1 MNTGALLEQ
10 LLRSRLGSS
19 TGAAGGASSSGGLGD
34 LLGGLLGGGSASGQ
48 APGRQ
53 GGQGGLGDLLG
64 GLLGG
69 ATQQGRPAGQAPR
82 GGSGGLNLGSLATL
96 GMLAYQAYSAWQ
108 RQQGQTPQQEPQ
120 TVNRLMGAQ
129 VEEHSTAILQA
140 MIAAAKADGRIDAA
154 EQQLIQAE
162 LAKLTDDPE
171 LQIWLEQEVRSPL
184 DPARVAESASSP
196 ELAAEMYLASVLLV
210 GSEQT
215 GERPYLDALAQH
227 LRLDAGLREQLEAQV
242 RAV

>member
-19 TGAAGGASSSGGLGD
+19 PGAAQGASPAGGLGGLLGGLLGGGSAAGQTPGGPGGLGD
-34 LLGGLLGGGSASGQ
+34 LLGGLLGGSASPTGQ
-48 APGRQ
+48 
-53 GGQGGLGDLLG
+53 
-64 GLLGG
+64 
-69 ATQQGRPAGQAPR
+69 AGQARR
-82 GGSGGLNLGSLATL
+82 GGSAGLNIGSLATL

-108 RQQGQTPQQEPQ
+108 RQQGQQPQHEPQ
-120 TVNRLMGAQ
+120 TVNRLAGAQ
-129 VEEHSTAILQA
+129 VEEHSTAILRA

-171 LQIWLEQEVRSPL
+171 LQAWLDREVRSPL
-184 DPARVAESASSP
+184 DPARVAESAGSP
-196 ELAAEMYLASVLLV
+196 EMAAEMYLASVLLV
-210 GSEQT
+210 GSEQS

-227 LRLDAGLREQLEAQV
+227 LGLDAGLREQLEAQV
-242 RAV
+242 RAA

>member
-10 LLRSRLGSS
+10 LLRSRLGSA
-19 TGAAGGASSSGGLGD
+19 TGAPQGSSPSGGLGD
-34 LLGGLLGGGSASGQ
+34 LLGGLLGGGSAADPTQ
-48 APGRQ
+48 ERQ
-53 GGQGGLGDLLG
+53 GGPGGLGDVLG

-69 ATQQGRPAGQAPR
+69 GAPQTGQAGR
-82 GGSGGLNLGSLATL
+82 DGSGGLNLGSLATL

-108 RQQGQTPQQEPQ
+108 RQQGQAPHQEPQ
-120 TVNRLMGAQ
+120 TVNRLMGAPA
-129 VEEHSTAILQA
+129 EAHSTAILRA
-140 MIAAAKADGRIDAA
+140 MIAAAKADGRMDAA
-154 EQQLIQAE
+154 EQQLVQAE
-162 LAKLTDDPE
+162 LAKLTDDSE
-171 LQIWLEQEVRSPL
+171 LQAWLDQEVRSPL

-210 GSEQT
+210 GSEQS

-227 LRLDAGLREQLEAQV
+227 LRLDAELREQLEAQV